1 MRILG
6 ADLPASGW
14 TVVALTVG
22 GLGSVLVWRTPRR
35 RKLCP
40 RRRRGATLCA
50 LLSATVV
57 IALTLTPKGT
67 HPTPGFAACIPY
79 DWNDFVHDVFHTGGG
94 ASADVLNFCLMFPL
108 TLSLV
113 LATRRVLPVV
123 ALGLLL
129 PPGIELLQ
137 TQLPGRTC
145 AVSAPSWELRSD
157 GQSSCDHAAYAR
169 PTRVRRIPP
178 VSDHPLQVGMT
189 TTAWSIDWAP

>member
-145 AVSAPSWELRSD
+145 AVSDMVTNSVGAVVGAAVGWTIELRS
-157 GQSSCDHAAYAR
+157 R
-169 PTRVRRIPP
+169 RVRPP
-178 VSDHPLQVGMT
+178 DSRPAHTSG
-189 TTAWSIDWAP
+189 